1 KMASF
6 SIRAARPED
15 CPDLLRLI
23 KELAKYEDMEDQV
36 VLTEKGTEAPS
47 SPRRGGRGTVPAAQ
61 VPLCFAFVEL
71 LEDGFGEHPFYH
83 CLVAEVPKDQWSREE
98 TSIVG
103 FAMYYFT
110 YDPWIGKLLYLEDF
124 FVMAEYRGLGIGSE
138 ILKNLSQVAVKCRCS
153 SMHFLVAEWNEPSI
167 RFYKRRGAS
176 DLSTEEGWRLFKIDK
191 EYLLKM
197 ATEE

>member
-1 KMASF
+1 F
-6 SIRAARPED
+6 Q
-15 CPDLLRLI
+15 
-23 KELAKYEDMEDQV
+23 ELAKYEDMEDQV
-36 VLTEKGTEAPS
+36 VLTEK
-47 SPRRGGRGTVPAAQ
+47 
-61 VPLCFAFVEL
+61 EL

-83 CLVAEVPKDQWSREE
+83 CLVAEVPKEHWSSEE
-98 TSIVG
+98 HCIVG

-124 FVMAEYRGLGIGSE
+124 YVMAEYRGLSGAVVQQDMFRT
-138 ILKNLSQVAVKCRCS
+138 LLQVAVKCRCS

>member
-36 VLTEKGTEAPS
+36 VLTEK
-47 SPRRGGRGTVPAAQ
+47 
-61 VPLCFAFVEL
+61 EL

-83 CLVAEVPKDQWSREE
+83 CLVAEVPKDQWSSEE
-98 TSIVG
+98 TCVVG

-124 FVMAEYRGLGIGSE
+124 YVMAEYRGTFVTGAVTVALA
-138 ILKNLSQVAVKCRCS
+138 LQVAVKCRCS

-191 EYLLKM
+191 KYLLKM
-197 ATEE
+197 AAEE

>member
-1 KMASF
+1 F
-6 SIRAARPED
+6 Q
-15 CPDLLRLI
+15 
-23 KELAKYEDMEDQV
+23 ELAKYEDMEDKV
-36 VLTEKGTEAPS
+36 VLTEKGTAAA
-47 SPRRGGRGTVPAAQ
+47 GAGRAGRLVTVSAA
-61 VPLCFAFVEL
+61 LYSAFPEL

-83 CLVAEVPKDQWSREE
+83 CLVAEVPKEQWSPEE
-98 TSIVG
+98 HCIVG

-124 FVMAEYRGLGIGSE
+124 YVMAEYRGLGIGSE